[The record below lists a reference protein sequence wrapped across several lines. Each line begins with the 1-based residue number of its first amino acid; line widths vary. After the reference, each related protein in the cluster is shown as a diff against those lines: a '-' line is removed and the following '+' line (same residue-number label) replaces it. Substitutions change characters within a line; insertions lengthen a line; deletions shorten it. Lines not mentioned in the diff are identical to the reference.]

1 MIEKFSSVQSTL
13 VEIHDS
19 LPENVRDAENN
30 IWKQVWPLNLGLY
43 PGGLIIQLD
52 GLYPSSGPLCLQSL
66 PHGAILRLPTVHDTS
81 DQGPDLVRLRRLRP
95 HASFHK
101 MENRV
106 DEAVVSHWKLADGTF
121 DREAYIMDEEV
132 QEILAKRRR
141 QGITREMSSIAATGM
156 PDKAKSTLMGN
167 GASRKRSRAEK
178 SLGL

>member
-1 MIEKFSSVQSTL
+1 MIHPIKAPTSFEC
-13 VEIHDS
+13 
-19 LPENVRDAENN
+19 
-30 IWKQVWPLNLGLY
+30 
-43 PGGLIIQLD
+43 D
-52 GLYPSSGPLCLQSL
+52 GCG
-66 PHGAILRLPTVHDTS
+66 H
-81 DQGPDLVRLRRLRP
+81 

-101 MENRV
+101 MENRI
-106 DEAVVSHWKLADGTF
+106 DEAVVSRWKLADGTF